1 MNCPGCGAVNN
12 SDSISC
18 VACNR
23 TLLIVCPQCT
33 ARNHINAAICAQ
45 CGRIINEQNDPQLAQ
60 QKSGDPVAEM
70 YFEPVLDA
78 TDESFPKNAIL
89 RVILGSFIFA
99 LLYMSQIFSGYPMLL
114 LAGGLLSGIIALWGL
129 IDITFWVIED
139 NEINQEPQD
148 EKLPEHY
155 PTDLE
160 GGLPNIGLSFED
172 IDIEHRASSKVASQ
186 SQSDDLA
193 EGAEVS
199 PTPAEEAQVKPQK
212 FETLA
217 EFLSNGIEK
226 EIESVKGKIK
236 RSPDNYALLMRLA
249 QLHEERGET
258 DAALETIIECVK
270 HQPEIAEVYLYYGI
284 LLKNNNEFSAAKEAF
299 FRALELNRFMSKA
312 FYQLGTLERG
322 LNNLPEARNFLQKC
336 IQLSPDDPYAHY
348 QLGMIYRD
356 MGESGLA
363 IMELKRATI
372 LHPSDS
378 YGHSRLGQV
387 YQQTRQLNEAIY
399 SYSQALSIKPDDAFV
414 LEKLAEVVAEKGS
427 YDKAARLFQEAIS
440 KQVQPKVETMLSL
453 AQTLRKLED
462 YEQLEQL
469 VDEIIRLEPENHKAI
484 LLKAM
489 VEIKANRPEQAIV
502 LLEKV
507 TASATADYEAWLELG
522 KLYQSQN
529 QHEKALSAL
538 TRASTTAPDQAGIW
552 NNIGILLSNQKAY
565 EEAVKAFRKAA
576 SFDFSDA
583 QISANL
589 RSVQKKLDASCV
601 RIIENRTE
609 QLEKNPQDLDA
620 YLEMGHAY
628 EVLQRPDNALM
639 AYQRLLAIQ
648 PDHVPGLMNYAEL
661 LRKRGKLKMAMR
673 CYREIIKLQ
682 PENFDTHLYLV
693 QANLNLG
700 FLNEALRHAVIAQK
714 INTDDPRVRFLLGK
728 IYFAKGLAPRALKEF
743 AFVAENSLSPDMI
756 SWAELMRKRLARTN
770 KH

>member
-1 MNCPGCGAVNN
+1 MNCPGCGAVNH

-33 ARNHINAAICAQ
+33 ARNHISAAICAQ
-45 CGRIINEQNDPQLAQ
+45 CGRIINKQNDPQQAQ
-60 QKSGDPVAEM
+60 HNSGDPVAEM
-70 YFEPVLDA
+70 YFGPVLDV

-99 LLYMSQIFSGYPMLL
+99 LLYMSKILSGYPMLL
-114 LAGGLLSGIIALWGL
+114 LAGGLLSGIVALWGL

-160 GGLPNIGLSFED
+160 DGLPNIGVSFKD
-172 IDIEHRASSKVASQ
+172 IEIEHRASSKIASQ
-186 SQSDDLA
+186 SA
-193 EGAEVS
+193 ELPEGVEAMPILPEEIQAE
-199 PTPAEEAQVKPQK
+199 PQK

-226 EIESVKGKIK
+226 EIETVKGKIE

-258 DAALETIIECVK
+258 SAALETIKKCVK

-284 LLKNNNEFSAAKEAF
+284 LLKNNNEFSAAKTAF
-299 FRALELNRFMSKA
+299 YKTLELNRFMSKA
-312 FYQLGTLERG
+312 FYQLGTLERS
-322 LNNLPEARNFLQKC
+322 LNKLPEARDYLQKC

-348 QLGMIYRD
+348 QLGMVYRD

-372 LHPSDS
+372 LHPTDS
-378 YGHSRLGQV
+378 YGHSRLGQI
-387 YQQTRQLNEAIY
+387 YQQTRQVNEAIY
-399 SYSQALSIKPDDAFV
+399 SYSQALSIKPDDSFV
-414 LEKLAEVVAEKGS
+414 LEKLAEVVALKGS
-427 YDKAARLFQEAIS
+427 HDKAARLFQEAIS
-440 KQVQPKVETMLSL
+440 KQIQPKVETMLSL
-453 AQTLRKLED
+453 AYTLRKLQD
-462 YEQLEQL
+462 YEQLEQI
-469 VDEIIRLEPENHKAI
+469 VDEVIRLEPENHEAI
-484 LLKAM
+484 LLKAL
-489 VEIKANRPEQAIV
+489 VEIKANRPDQAIL
-502 LLEKV
+502 LLEKI
-507 TASATADYEAWLELG
+507 TASGAADYEAWLELG

-565 EEAVKAFRKAA
+565 EEAVKAFKKAA
-576 SFDFSDA
+576 SFDFTDA

-589 RSVQKKLDASCV
+589 RSVQKKLDASCI
-601 RIIENRTE
+601 RIIESRTE
-609 QLEKNPQDLDA
+609 QLERNPQDLDA

-648 PDHVPGLMNYAEL
+648 PDYVQGLMSYAEL

-714 INTDDPRVRFLLGK
+714 INPEDPRVHFLLGK

-743 AFVAENSLSPDMI
+743 TFVAENSLSPDMI